1 MEPKFI
7 NTTIETQRD
16 FLEVNYK
23 ITFIKS
29 VMWLLAEIA
38 GGIGCMIAASRGIGK
53 HLMLC
58 GIVLL
63 IMGVCG
69 LIWPAIRSVLGYRKA
84 LQIYGGAMQPSTV
97 TFGDEIIDETPN
109 GVITMPYHKVKTIH
123 FLTDSFVIEDDRG
136 VGVIVSK
143 NGFGDADFMDCVNFL
158 CEQCANME
166 L

>member
-23 ITFIKS
+23 ITFMKS
-29 VMWLLAEIA
+29 VIWLLAEIT
-38 GGIGCMIAASRGIGK
+38 GGIGCMIAASQGIGK
-53 HLMLC
+53 NLMLC
-58 GIVLL
+58 GIALL

-69 LIWPAIRSVLGYRKA
+69 LIWPAIRSKLGYRKA

-97 TFGDEIIDETPN
+97 TFGSEIIDDTPN
-109 GVITMPYHKVKTIH
+109 GVITMPYNTVRTIH
-123 FLTDSFVIEDDRG
+123 FLTDSFVIEDNRG

-143 NGFGDADFMDCVNFL
+143 NGFGDVDYMDCINFL
-158 CEQCANME
+158 CEQCSN
-166 L
+166 LKL